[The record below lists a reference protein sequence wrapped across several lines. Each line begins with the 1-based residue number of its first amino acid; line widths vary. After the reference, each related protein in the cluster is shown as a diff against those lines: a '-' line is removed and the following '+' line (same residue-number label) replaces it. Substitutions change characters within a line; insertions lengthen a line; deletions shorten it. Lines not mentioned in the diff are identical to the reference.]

1 MNDPLQAR
9 FVELLLVSVIISIL
23 SQSSLVMTLFR
34 TLSFNSV
41 MVGVL
46 GFGESSGVGK
56 TFHLNIFLEKVNL
69 AITFFSKISFI
80 YLKEI

>member
-46 GFGESSGVGK
+46 GCGESSGVGK
-56 TFHLNIFLEKVNL
+56 TFHLNIFLVKVNL

-80 YLKEI
+80 YLKET